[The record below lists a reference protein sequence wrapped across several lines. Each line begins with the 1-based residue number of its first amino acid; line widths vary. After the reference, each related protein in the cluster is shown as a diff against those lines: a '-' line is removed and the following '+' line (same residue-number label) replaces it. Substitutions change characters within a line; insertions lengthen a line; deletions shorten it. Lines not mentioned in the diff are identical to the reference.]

1 MSLSIVILA
10 AGQGTRM
17 CCALPKLLNK
27 LAGKPILEH
36 LLKTVGQV
44 NPTRIIVVYGYKGEE
59 LKKAFAHFSEIVWVE
74 QKQQLGSGHAAL
86 QALPFLK
93 GKENDKVL
101 LLAGDNPLISQ
112 ETLKK
117 LLDASEQSDFCLL
130 THMLENPNGLGR
142 IIRNTQGKVEAI
154 IEEKDATAEQKKIK
168 EINASVYC
176 VGNGFL
182 QSALAKITAHNAQK
196 EYYLTD
202 LVTLAVNENKTVETV
217 SPKHDFEVQGIND
230 KIQLAALERV
240 CQAQEALKW
249 MQKGLTLRDP
259 ARFDVRGEVS
269 IGQDVIID
277 VNVILEGNVKIG
289 NDVSIGP
296 NTYIKDSVIL
306 DKVIIK
312 ANCVIENAIIGEE
325 SIVGPFARL
334 RPGAQ
339 LEEKV
344 HIGNFVEVK
353 NSTIGI
359 GSKIN
364 HLAYIGDAKIGTCV
378 NIGAGVI
385 TCNYDGEL
393 KHQTVIGDHAFIGSD
408 TQLIAPVTI
417 GHGVTVGAGTTIT
430 KDIPSNYLVH
440 NRIEHRIIEKQP
452 KG

>member
-17 CCALPKLLNK
+17 HSAKPKLLHN

-36 LLKTVGQV
+36 LLRTVRHL

-59 LKKAFAHFSEIVWVE
+59 LKQAFAHFPEILWVE

-86 QALPFLK
+86 QALAFLK
-93 GKENDKVL
+93 AEKNEKVL
-101 LLAGDNPLISQ
+101 LMAGDNPLISI

-117 LLDASEQSDFCLL
+117 IVQAAKTADFALL
-130 THMLENPNGLGR
+130 THTLQNPNGLGR
-142 IIRNTQGKVEAI
+142 IIRNPQGKVVAI
-154 IEEKDATAEQKKIK
+154 VEEKDATLEQKNIQ
-168 EINASVYC
+168 EINAFVYC
-176 VGNGFL
+176 VGNEFL
-182 QSALAKITAHNAQK
+182 QRALPKIKAQNAQK

-202 LVTLAVNENKTVETV
+202 MLAMAVNENQSLETV
-217 SPKHDFEVQGIND
+217 CPEQDFEVQGIND
-230 KIQLAALERV
+230 KIQLAALERAY
-240 CQAQEALKW
+240 QQQEAYKW
-249 MQKGLTLRDP
+249 MKKGLTLIDP
-259 ARFDVRGEVS
+259 ARFDVRGEIA

-277 VNVILEGNVKIG
+277 VNVILEGHVKIG
-289 NDVSIGP
+289 NQVSIGP
-296 NTYIKDSVIL
+296 NTYIKDSVIMDNVL
-306 DKVIIK
+306 IK
-312 ANCVIENAIIGEE
+312 ANCVIENAIIGQE
-325 SIVGPFARL
+325 SIIGPFARL

-339 LEEKV
+339 LEQKV

-353 NSTIGI
+353 NSTVGI

-364 HLAYIGDAKIGTCV
+364 HLAYIGDAKIGAGV

-385 TCNYDGEL
+385 TCNYDGKL
-393 KHQTVIGDHAFIGSD
+393 KHQTVIEDQAFIGSD

-417 GHGVTVGAGTTIT
+417 GQGVTVGAGSTIT
-430 KDIPSNYLVH
+430 KDVPSNYLVH